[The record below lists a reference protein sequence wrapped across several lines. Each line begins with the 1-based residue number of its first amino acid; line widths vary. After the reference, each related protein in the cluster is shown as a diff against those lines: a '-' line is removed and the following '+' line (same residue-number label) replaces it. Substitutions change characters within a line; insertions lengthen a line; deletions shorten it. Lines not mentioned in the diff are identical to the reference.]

1 VKAIADARGAVM
13 RRLRAGILCA
23 AIAAYAALPAC
34 ADSWRS
40 YHNTRFGATAAVPAD
55 WTMGPP
61 PENDDGRVFI
71 SPDKR
76 AQITIS
82 GIRAL
87 DSVQEEMA
95 GQAKPFDGET
105 ISYLKRGNGW
115 LVASGTKGEEIFYR
129 KSILTCHNTILNHI
143 YILYPKSDKAKY
155 DKLVAHVSA
164 SLHAG
169 GGVEC
174 Y

>member
-1 VKAIADARGAVM
+1 M

-23 AIAAYAALPAC
+23 SIAVLVPLPAYAEN
-34 ADSWRS
+34 WRA
-40 YHNTRFGATAAVPAD
+40 YHNARFGATAAVPAD
-55 WTMGPP
+55 WTMNPP
-61 PENDDGRVFI
+61 PENDDGRVFV

-87 DSVQEEMA
+87 EPYRDAMA
-95 GQAKPFDGET
+95 AQARPFDGET
-105 ISYLKRGNGW
+105 ISYLKRGDRRV
-115 LVASGTKGEEIFYR
+115 VASGAKGDEIFYR
-129 KSILTCHNTILNHI
+129 KSILTCHDTIWNNI

-155 DKLVAHVSA
+155 DKLVARVSA
-164 SLHAG
+164 SLRAG

-174 Y
+174 D